1 MLIRSFLET
10 FGLVF
15 TAEMGD
21 KTQLMV
27 MTLAASHPWASVF
40 LGSATAFALLGVMA
54 VAIGQ
59 VLFLYVNPLWVKL
72 AAAVLFAVLGLK
84 SIFGKEEEGDA
95 GEDAA
100 SRSVFWGVFGLI
112 FVAEL
117 GDKTQLAT
125 MGMAA
130 RFPEPLGVFV
140 GATLALWSV
149 SLIGIFLGRKIV
161 AKLPESAIRR
171 GAGVLFLIFAAL
183 TAYSALNP

>member
-1 MLIRSFLET
+1 MLVRSFLET

-27 MTLAASHPWASVF
+27 MTLSASHAWGSVF
-40 LGSATAFALLGVMA
+40 AGAAAAFAVLGVLA
-54 VAIGQ
+54 VALGQ

-72 AAAVLFAVLGLK
+72 FAAALFAVLGLK
-84 SIFGKEEEGDA
+84 SIFGKEEEG
-95 GEDAA
+95 EDEEETG

-112 FVAEL
+112 FIAEL

-130 RFPEPLGVFV
+130 SLPEPVGVFA

-149 SLIGIFLGRKIV
+149 SLIGIFLGRRIV
-161 AKLPESAIRR
+161 AKLPEDVIRKA
-171 GAGVLFLIFAAL
+171 AGVLFLIFAAL
-183 TAYSALNP
+183 TVYSALNP